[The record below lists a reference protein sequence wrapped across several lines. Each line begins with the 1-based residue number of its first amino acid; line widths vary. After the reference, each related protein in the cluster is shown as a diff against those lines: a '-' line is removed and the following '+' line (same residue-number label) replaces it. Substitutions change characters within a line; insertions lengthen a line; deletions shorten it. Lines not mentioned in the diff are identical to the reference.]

1 MQYPNID
8 PVAISLGPLQVH
20 WYGLTYLFGFL
31 AAWWLGTLRARRPDS
46 HWTPQ
51 QVSDL
56 VFYGALGVIVGGRL
70 GYTLFYNFSGFLAD
84 PLSLVRIWQGGMSF
98 HGGMIG
104 VLVTFWIFARRTGKR
119 YFEVADFIV
128 PMVPLGLAAG
138 RIGNFING
146 ELWGRASD
154 LPWAMV
160 FPADPLQIARHPS
173 QLYQSLLEGLLLFTV
188 LWLYSS
194 KPRPM
199 AAVTGLFGAGYG
211 VCRIIAEFFR
221 EPDAHIGFIAFDW
234 LTMGQLLSL
243 PMVIAGVAMM
253 VWAYRNPVFPQP
265 PAAAPATAPAATPEK
280 RRKKKGA
287 ARK

>member
-1 MQYPNID
+1 MQYPQID

-20 WYGLTYLFGFL
+20 WYGLTYLFGFI
-31 AAWWLGTLRARRPDS
+31 AAWWLCTLRARRTDNN
-46 HWTPQ
+46 WTAQ

-56 VFYGALGVIVGGRL
+56 VFYGAVGVILGGRL

-104 VLVTFWIFARRTGKR
+104 VLLAFGLFAHRSGKR
-119 YFEVADFIV
+119 YFEVADFSV
-128 PMVPLGLAAG
+128 PVIPLGLAAG

-160 FPADPLQIARHPS
+160 FPNDPLQITRHPS
-173 QLYQSLLEGLLLFTV
+173 QLYQAMLEGLLLFAV

-194 KPRPM
+194 RPRPM
-199 AAVTGLFGAGYG
+199 VAVTGLFGAGYG
-211 VCRIIAEFFR
+211 VCRILAEFFR

-234 LTMGQLLSL
+234 LTMGQLLSV

-253 VWAYRNPVFPQP
+253 IWAYRHPTWPQ
-265 PAAAPATAPAATPEK
+265 PATAPAAPAPDK